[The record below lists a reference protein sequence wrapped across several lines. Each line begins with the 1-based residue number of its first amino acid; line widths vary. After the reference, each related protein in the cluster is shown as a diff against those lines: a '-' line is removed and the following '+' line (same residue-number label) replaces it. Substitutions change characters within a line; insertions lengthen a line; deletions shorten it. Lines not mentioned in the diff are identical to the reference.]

1 MALYAP
7 ASLMGNSGRHDDGAA
22 AGNVVLEGRTE
33 AETNR
38 ERLTGRCKGV
48 CRDPLRALELKTIL
62 N

>member
-7 ASLMGNSGRHDDGAA
+7 ASLMGNSGRHDGAA

-38 ERLTGRCKGV
+38 ERFTGRCKEV
-48 CRDPLRALELKTIL
+48 CGDPLGALELKTIL